1 MRQERGTVGTA
12 GDVASEPS
20 LSRPAPRGLLWS
32 WVALAFV
39 GATGVA
45 LALYLWLFPEP
56 RRRLAGAMVQWVGL
70 LESGPGT
77 NAVSLSGRIRVTA
90 AAGRWQPWQ
99 DASLSFHLQPPDHLR
114 LEWERAQ
121 GRWIWIRRG
130 EQIEVYV
137 PTQNW
142 GLRGKVESDGVAG
155 AVGLSPFRSPVA
167 PGKVWMA
174 VLTLEIR
181 ALGEVEAGGD
191 GVWAVGVR
199 ARPRVVQA
207 GVLPAGEVRFWLRT
221 ADGLPVR
228 MEFRNA
234 DGLRVLAVEC
244 EQWQVQRSAPA
255 EVWQP
260 HWPQQPRIE
269 DVPLR
274 FLARYWSRWWEGG
287 EASEGLRPRVHGAGL
302 DPGSDGRSRL
312 EWHEDVPVL
321 WLAGSTGQR
330 ARQQAERL
338 SAVWQR
344 SLQAF
349 AYAWPVHRS
358 LEEGRWILGAHRPEA
373 WFTRSGSDRPWEG
386 AMSQLAESAG
396 ISPADVWLAH
406 VVGSC
411 MTGRTWAVGGPGTEA
426 RPWACLGYA
435 AYGERE
441 FPETAWPL
449 VVVHRPDRG
458 YAWVG
463 FTRAGLWGASAGMN
477 SRQLALAVEAQVGEG
492 EPPAL
497 PGFVQAAEILET
509 SDTLERALERL
520 QQSAG
525 QGRATWLL
533 AEGRTGRMVQ
543 VEVGPDQFKVQ
554 ALPVQRS
561 SPDGWAVAAG
571 PGARSEALGPPVGL
585 SDWPGPLHSGE
596 AEGWF
601 GQWFGGTGG
610 GWNVALDPAE
620 WACWLYVHSTGGG
633 RPTGKLRHWDLRA
646 WLGEDSGP

>member
-1 MRQERGTVGTA
+1 MRQGRGAVGAA
-12 GDVASEPS
+12 GDVAPG
-20 LSRPAPRGLLWS
+20 LSASGPAPRGILWS
-32 WVALAFV
+32 WVAIAFA
-39 GATGVA
+39 GAAGLA

-77 NAVSLSGRIRVTA
+77 NALSLSGRVRVTA
-90 AAGRWQPWQ
+90 AAGWWQSWQ

-114 LEWERAQ
+114 LEWERPQ

-130 EQIEVYV
+130 SQVEVYV
-137 PTQNW
+137 PTQDW
-142 GLRGKVESDGVAG
+142 GLRGKAEPEGDVR
-155 AVGLSPFRSPVA
+155 AVGLPQFRSPVA

-174 VLTLEIR
+174 VLTLEVR

-191 GVWAVGVR
+191 GVWAVAVR
-199 ARPRVVQA
+199 PRPRVVQA
-207 GVLPAGEVRFWLRT
+207 GVLPAGEVRFWLRS

-228 MEFRNA
+228 MEFWNSE
-234 DGLRVLAVEC
+234 GLRVLAVEC
-244 EQWQVQRSAPA
+244 EDWQVHRGVPG
-255 EVWQP
+255 ELWQP
-260 HWPQQPRIE
+260 HWLQQPKIE
-269 DVPLR
+269 EVPLR
-274 FLARYWSRWWEGG
+274 FLARYWTRWWEAVGG
-287 EASEGLRPRVHGAGL
+287 GGRLRRSVPGAGL
-302 DPGSDGRSRL
+302 GSGFDGRSRL

-321 WLAGSTGQR
+321 WLAGSTVER

-338 SAVWQR
+338 SALWEW

-349 AYAWPVHRS
+349 AYGWPVHRS
-358 LEEGRWILGAHRPEA
+358 LEEGRWIWGAHRPEE
-373 WFTRSGSDRPWEG
+373 WFTRAGSVRPWEG
-386 AMSQLAESAG
+386 AMSQLAKSAG
-396 ISPADVWLAH
+396 ISLDDVWLAH

-411 MTGRTWAVGGPGTEA
+411 MTGRAWAMGGPGIED

-435 AYGERE
+435 AGGDRD

-477 SRQLALAVEAQVGEG
+477 SRQLALAVVDQIEEG
-492 EPPAL
+492 EFPAM

-509 SDTLERALERL
+509 AETLERALDRL
-520 QQSAG
+520 QQSAW

-571 PGARSEALGPPVGL
+571 SGARSESLRPPVGL
-585 SDWPGPLHSGE
+585 LDWPNPLDFGE
-596 AEGWF
+596 TGGAF
-601 GQWFGGTGG
+601 GQWFGGRDG
-610 GWNVALDPAE
+610 GWNVALDPSK
-620 WACWLYVHSTGGG
+620 WACWLQVHSAGGG
-633 RPTGKLRHWDLRA
+633 RPIGKVRHWDVRT
-646 WLGEDSGP
+646 WLGGDSGS